1 MHHKVG
7 YHAMSGEALLKA
19 FNVNLSKGLSQNE
32 VLIRLEKFGPNKLGK
47 SQKKSSIIILLD
59 QCKSLLTALLAVAA
73 LLSFVLG
80 DISEGIAILIV
91 ISINISIGYWAESKA
106 QRSMAALREMG
117 RATTKVLRD
126 GMVSTIPDTGLVPG
140 DIIFLESGDIVTAD
154 IRLLK
159 SNNLQCDESLL
170 TGESVPIIKGASTLV
185 NASPIHERTNM
196 CFKGTTITR
205 GSSTGVAVAT
215 GRKTELG
222 DIALLAESA
231 TGASSPLEVRL
242 RSLSEQLLLAV
253 LLLTLIVTLSGVVM
267 GRDLVLMIKTGIALA
282 VAAIPEGLPIVATL
296 ALARGM
302 WKLAEQ
308 HALIERLSAVET
320 LGSVN
325 IIFSDKTG
333 TLTENRMTVVMLST
347 PDAPEENTLVKP
359 TDIGIRALRVC
370 SLCYTGNDPHT
381 VSDPMERAL
390 LKASKNAG
398 LSTFELEAQLPR
410 ISEEAFDPNVR
421 LMATVHQDEDAS
433 LYVIKGAPENVLK
446 VASHI
451 ALAKGDTFMTS
462 QQKSFWLDHV
472 TDLAKKGL
480 RVLALAEKRRSKPDE
495 YIFHDLV
502 FLGLVGLEDPPR
514 PDAAAAVREAQE
526 AGIRV
531 IMMTGDNA
539 VTGKAIAES
548 VGIAGAIKERVIEG
562 ELFEQLH
569 QDLINSKNQILRSSV
584 FARMT
589 PAQKLSLVELHQQEG
604 AVVAMTGDGVN
615 DAPALKKAD
624 VGVAM
629 GLRGTDVA
637 KEAAAMILKDDSFAS
652 IVQAIEQG
660 RVIFNNIRKFVIY
673 LLSCNLSEVLVVV
686 VCIVSGLPL
695 PLLPLQ
701 ILFLNLITDVF
712 PALALGFGKG
722 DSDILNRPPRDKSEG
737 ILMRKHWYAII
748 GYALMMTLT
757 VLSAFVW
764 ALDQPN
770 QDEHYAR
777 SIAFLTLAFG
787 QLWHVFNMRG
797 AKTTVTNNQI
807 VHNLYVWG
815 ALALCTILILVSLY
829 WPPISSV
836 LNIISPDQKGWVI
849 IVCASL
855 VPLIVGQ
862 SVKGKFSM

>member
-1 MHHKVG
+1 MDHKVG
-7 YHAMSGEALLKA
+7 YHAMSSEALVKA
-19 FNVNLSKGLSQNE
+19 FTVNLSEGLSHNE
-32 VLIRLEKFGPNKLGK
+32 ALIRLEKFGPNTLGK
-47 SQKKSSIIILLD
+47 SQKKPSIIILLD
-59 QCKSLLTALLAVAA
+59 QCKSLLTALLAVAS
-73 LLSFVLG
+73 LLSFALG
-80 DISEGIAILIV
+80 DISEGVAILIV
-91 ISINISIGYWAESKA
+91 IFINIAIGYWAESKA
-106 QRSMAALREMG
+106 QRSIAALREMG
-117 RATTKVLRD
+117 RATTKVIRD
-126 GMVSTIPDTGLVPG
+126 GLVSIIPDTDVVPG
-140 DIIFLESGDIVTAD
+140 DVILLETGDIVTAD
-154 IRLLK
+154 IRLFK
-159 SNNLQCDESLL
+159 SNKLQCDESLL
-170 TGESVPIIKGASTLV
+170 TGESVPIGKDASILPDA
-185 NASPIHERTNM
+185 NSIHERTNM

-205 GSSTGVAVAT
+205 GSCTGVAVAT

-222 DIALLAESA
+222 DIALLAETA
-231 TGASSPLEVRL
+231 TGALSPLEVRL

-347 PDAPEENTLVKP
+347 PDAPEENTLIKP

-370 SLCYTGNDPHT
+370 ALCYSGNDPHT
-381 VSDPMERAL
+381 VRDPMESAL
-390 LKASKNAG
+390 LKASENAG
-398 LSTFELEAQLPR
+398 VSTADLEGQLPR

-433 LYVIKGAPENVLK
+433 LYIIKGAPENVLSA
-446 VASHI
+446 ASHI
-451 ALAKGDTFMTS
+451 ALDGGDTLMTS

-480 RVLALAEKRRSKPDE
+480 RVLALAEKRQSQSDE
-495 YIFHDLV
+495 NIFHDLA

-514 PDAAAAVREAQE
+514 PDAAGAVREAQE

-539 VTGKAIAES
+539 VTGQAIAEA
-548 VGIAGAIKERVIEG
+548 VGIAGATKERVIEG
-562 ELFEQLH
+562 DFFERLL
-569 QDLINSKNQILRSSV
+569 QDPLKYKDQILRSSV

-589 PAQKLSLVELHQQEG
+589 PSQKLSLVELHQQGG

-629 GLRGTDVA
+629 GLRGTEVA
-637 KEAAAMILKDDSFAS
+637 KEAADMILKDDSFAS
-652 IVQAIEQG
+652 IVLAIEQG
-660 RVIFNNIRKFVIY
+660 RVIFTNIRKFVIY
-673 LLSCNLSEVLVVV
+673 LLSCNLSEVLVVTL
-686 VCIVSGLPL
+686 CILSGLPL

-722 DSDILNRPPRDKSEG
+722 DGEILNRPPRDKSEG
-737 ILMRKHWYAII
+737 IVTRKHWYAIV
-748 GYALMMTLT
+748 GYALVMTLT
-757 VLSAFVW
+757 VICAFLW
-764 ALDQPN
+764 ALNQPN
-770 QDEHYAR
+770 QDEYYAR
-777 SIAFLTLAFG
+777 SIAFLTLAFS
-787 QLWHVFNMRG
+787 QLWHVFNMRD
-797 AKTTVTNNQI
+797 ARTTMSNNQI
-807 VHNLYVWG
+807 VHNPYVWS
-815 ALALCTILILVSLY
+815 ALALCTLLILMSLNY
-829 WPPISSV
+829 AQISSV
-836 LNIISPDQKGWVI
+836 LQVVSPDQSGWLV
-849 IVCASL
+849 VVFASL
-855 VPLIVGQ
+855 VPLIIGQ
-862 SVKGKFSM
+862 SVKRFSTK